1 MVSQQ
6 PESFIDPI
14 EIQNENNWEEEVL
27 RIFGNSAG
35 NLQVF
40 DSAGNLKADTYQME
54 NDGAEADP
62 MDYYYSC
69 EKYISEVKEKRSIR
83 KFTMVYDADQK
94 AHRVVYIYGVSVENG
109 NEMIGEAFVV
119 HSPLYF
125 SRTLRV
131 FLAFF
136 TAAYVIAAVSVI
148 LVLSMRRR
156 YDDARQKYIDNVT
169 HALKTPVTSI
179 KALAET
185 LYDGVES
192 DPEEQRYNL
201 QLILQQA
208 DLQVDMVQNIL
219 KLSRLQTYGVKPEKI
234 KVSSE
239 ELVKDPV
246 KKHLPECEQKNIS
259 LEISSH
265 LQELPQLYTDP
276 DMVRQILDA
285 VLDNAVKFTPE
296 GGSIVINGKV
306 SGKMAILE
314 VRDTGIGIPK
324 EQLNSIFERFYTSS
338 AGNAEGNGLG
348 LAIAKELTKLLKE
361 NIWAESEAGK
371 GTSIFLTVK
380 ISK

>member
-1 MVSQQ
+1 MKSRTTKNVIALVCIIAAYIIIAVVGTVIMIHFSMVSQQ

-296 GGSIVINGKV
+296 GGKV
-306 SGKMAILE
+306 TVSAKHAISASTVAPAAARSTAVLQKRSS
-314 VRDTGIGIPK
+314 VAP
-324 EQLNSIFERFYTSS
+324 TSTATCRS
-338 AGNAEGNGLG
+338 ARR
-348 LAIAKELTKLLKE
+348 
-361 NIWAESEAGK
+361 SC
-371 GTSIFLTVK
+371 
-380 ISK
+380 